1 MQETIELMPQQ
12 KQNNNHT
19 VELLRTIIEYC
30 VHVKM
35 DHIIKIM
42 IEHHQT
48 SNQALP
54 QKTVEIINEQA
65 KAQME
70 GVVSQLLQAAF
81 TADEETW
88 LDQLGITEAN
98 DQHLEKFVAVTEVI
112 NNIFDNATYDMNRTN
127 PVEVQNDQM
136 EELAALL
143 MQVQELR
150 TALAL
155 SVSQLLQQAKKGFES
170 PVKGKPK
177 KVKK

>member
-1 MQETIELMPQQ
+1 
-12 KQNNNHT
+12 
-19 VELLRTIIEYC
+19 
-30 VHVKM
+30 
-35 DHIIKIM
+35 
-42 IEHHQT
+42 
-48 SNQALP
+48 
-54 QKTVEIINEQA
+54 
-65 KAQME
+65 ME

-112 NNIFDNATYDMNRTN
+112 NSIFDNATYDLNKTN

-155 SVSQLLQQAKKGFES
+155 
-170 PVKGKPK
+170 
-177 KVKK
+177 